1 MPHRNPPSLS
11 PPPPSL
17 WHRPTLR
24 TPPDFVVL
32 PMFRQLVAVAPR
44 LDRTLALCA
53 ANRAEWARL
62 AAAGE
67 EHHHPE

>member
-1 MPHRNPPSLS
+1 
-11 PPPPSL
+11 
-17 WHRPTLR
+17 
-24 TPPDFVVL
+24 
-32 PMFRQLVAVAPR
+32 MFRQLVAVAPR